1 MGFWPARRN
10 GTPRFRAPTAQPA
23 AGGHGAIP
31 LRPAPASPTPEP
43 AAPVRLSARKLR
55 HAREAQDAIK
65 AAAILRQPLTLDRAE
80 ALLAILEPYRRR
92 ASLPAGANPL
102 HGLVGQSPARLH
114 EIAMRHAAPVL
125 LDVFLPAA
133 REHMLDRLVGVLRP
147 LEGDEAARQDGGLPS
162 AIDLANAMR
171 TMIGALRGAGR
182 QHALAV
188 IDAVIEDSR
197 AMVQRASGIGQTP
210 GSQGGQPADHSH
222 TLGEFS
228 HTLLRLEALR
238 LIMETLGAR
247 SPALDALAYQS
258 RRVAR
263 LALRQAA
270 AAING
275 FVRERNLLTLRDSLL
290 VIAKIDSLIVVALRI
305 LDSLQAHEEEATPF
319 VKVADEEA
327 LDDYVEAIVRLA
339 EALVQLTTRT
349 LASPDFDELLFV
361 ALLRKIK
368 WLYRFCDRLGH
379 AHRPKE
385 LDELRD
391 YLGLQSAM
399 LGRQCAEALS
409 GAVGDPVLMARL
421 LPRADELVL
430 LLGDV
435 GRLKVRDM
443 LAERVAV
450 ARNDSAP
457 TK

>member
-10 GTPRFRAPTAQPA
+10 GTPRFRAPSAQPA

-31 LRPAPASPTPEP
+31 LRPAPAGATPEP
-43 AAPVRLSARKLR
+43 AVPVRLSARKLR

-80 ALLAILEPYRRR
+80 ALLAVLEPYRRR

-197 AMVQRASGIGQTP
+197 AMVQRASGIGQSAAT
-210 GSQGGQPADHSH
+210 DHSS
-222 TLGEFS
+222 TLGAFS

-409 GAVGDPVLMARL
+409 GAVGDPTLMARL
-421 LPRADELVL
+421 MPRADELVL
-430 LLGDV
+430 VLGDV

-443 LAERVAV
+443 LAERIAA
-450 ARNDSAP
+450 ARGGPESG
-457 TK
+457 T

>member
-1 MGFWPARRN
+1 M
-10 GTPRFRAPTAQPA
+10 
-23 AGGHGAIP
+23 
-31 LRPAPASPTPEP
+31 
-43 AAPVRLSARKLR
+43 RLSARKLR

-65 AAAILRQPLTLDRAE
+65 AAALLRQPLTLDRAE
-80 ALLAILEPYRRR
+80 ALLALLDPYRRR
-92 ASLPAGANPL
+92 ASLAAGTNPL

-114 EIAMRHAAPVL
+114 ELTMRHAAPIL
-125 LDVFLPAA
+125 LDVLLPAA

-147 LEGDEAARQDGGLPS
+147 LEAEAGAGQEGGLPS

-171 TMIGALRGAGR
+171 TMIGVLRGAGR

-197 AMVQRASGIGQTP
+197 SMVQRASGLGQTT
-210 GSQGGQPADHSH
+210 GQTTSQPADHSG
-222 TLGEFS
+222 TLGELS

-238 LIMETLGAR
+238 LILETLGAR
-247 SPALDALAYQS
+247 SPALEALAYQS

-275 FVRERNLLTLRDSLL
+275 FVRERNLLTLRDSLQ
-290 VIAKIDSLIVVALRI
+290 VIARIDSLIVVALRI

-349 LASPDFDELLFV
+349 LASADFDDLLFV

-379 AHRPKE
+379 DRRPKE

-409 GAVGDPVLMARL
+409 GAVGDPALMARL
-421 LPRADELVL
+421 MPRADELVL

-443 LAERVAV
+443 LA
-450 ARNDSAP
+450 ARIAAAREGSGGA
-457 TK
+457 TV